1 MELGSQTLTCYLHT
15 LKALQST
22 CVLRELIA
30 LKTYLLVQVTHNVVQ
45 RGLIITVNLFA
56 IGTMAL
62 FLSTLLNPIVRVG
75 DQRKN
80 ILYLYMRHCC
90 LEASS

>member
-1 MELGSQTLTCYLHT
+1 MQNDNVNLTNNTIDGIRITHAYC
-15 LKALQST
+15 LKKS
-22 CVLRELIA
+22 
-30 LKTYLLVQVTHNVVQ
+30 YLLVQVTHNVVQ
-45 RGLIITVNLFA
+45 RGLIITDNLYA

-75 DQRKN
+75 DQREN
-80 ILYLYMRHCC
+80 ILYFYMRHCC